1 MKCSA
6 SIPIKRFRQ
15 VSICLSSLFILL
27 FWGSPVSFASK
38 NESNFL
44 VPADTVDT
52 LYARS
57 AIIIQSE
64 NVSRLVNE
72 QIAYYKG
79 LKEVDGFRIQIF
91 SENGPNAKTDAA
103 TARLAFKNKFAGIEA
118 YLSYKQPYFKICVGD
133 FKNQLDAR
141 ATLLKLL
148 RSYPNAIIVREK
160 VLP

>member
-1 MKCSA
+1 M
-6 SIPIKRFRQ
+6 
-15 VSICLSSLFILL
+15 VFILL
-27 FWGSPVSFASK
+27 IWGSPVSFASK
-38 NESNFL
+38 NEAFFFL
-44 VPADTVDT
+44 PTDSVDT
-52 LYARS
+52 LLAGS
-57 AIIIQSE
+57 VTVIQSE
-64 NVSRLVNE
+64 QVSRLVKL
-72 QIAYYKG
+72 QIDHNKA
-79 LKEVDGFRIQIF
+79 LKEIDGFRIQIF

-103 TARLAFKNKFAGIEA
+103 TARLTFKNKFAGIEA